1 MLTKIPFCSRNS
13 RHFGRFYPFFGA
25 FSLQSCY
32 HVPKFPNEPLFP
44 PPPSCVSPPPSMT
57 TNPPPPPPIRT
68 PSPRRTSGSTTTPP
82 PPPRRRATLLPPPA
96 PTLPPPRSFPRWEN
110 EENGEG
116 GEGTRWV
123 GGCGKIERE
132 RERDGETEG
141 KEATAPSLSAPSSVL
156 PSVGRTKKIATT
168 QIPQLFGAVAMPGRV

>member
-1 MLTKIPFCSRNS
+1 M
-13 RHFGRFYPFFGA
+13 GRVG
-25 FSLQSCY
+25 
-32 HVPKFPNEPLFP
+32 KE
-44 PPPSCVSPPPSMT
+44 
-57 TNPPPPPPIRT
+57 R
-68 PSPRRTSGSTTTPP
+68 
-82 PPPRRRATLLPPPA
+82 
-96 PTLPPPRSFPRWEN
+96 
-110 EENGEG
+110 G
-116 GEGTRWV
+116 GWV